1 MIQLFELGSVH
12 HEFYLINLKLG
23 NSKIT
28 SLSDSKHFVP
38 KFGDK
43 EDVPDTRIMLTFIY
57 QTGGFTQMWLIMK
70 TVIFPIVLCVMCW
83 FWNRI
88 SQLERVSNL
97 LEQMLFSLGI
107 SLTLLNLPVEWL
119 TLWFDCNWM
128 LLYTDLRQGKLFH
141 KITM

>member
-23 NSKIT
+23 NSKLIN
-28 SLSDSKHFVP
+28 SFSNSNNFVP
-38 KFGDK
+38 KLTYK

-57 QTGGFTQMWLIMK
+57 QTGGFTKMWLIMK
-70 TVIFPIVLCVMCW
+70 TLIFPVVLFVMCW

-88 SQLERVSNL
+88 SQLDRVSSL

-119 TLWFDCNWM
+119 TLWFDCQWM
-128 LLYTDLRQGKLFH
+128 LLYTDLRQG
-141 KITM
+141 III